1 MISARIPRLTRE
13 GWYFLGVLLFVV
25 GGAVARELN
34 LLLVVSGMMLGPLVF
49 HARIV
54 SLTLRGLRVERR
66 VPRRVCAGEPLHIRV
81 GIINLRRK
89 LAAWL
94 LRLQDEVR
102 LVNGGAADGSDAT
115 RVDVIVP
122 HVPSNDERWVS
133 YRVHLSRRGRYSFG
147 PVEISTRF
155 PLGLLQ
161 AGRRLSET
169 HELLVCPR
177 VGRLSPEWTLLVQ
190 GEQSGHQ
197 QLRGRQGLTEG
208 EFFGLREWRPGDSR
222 RWVHWR
228 TSARLNTLAV
238 RQFEQQ
244 RQEAVA
250 ILLDL
255 WLPPDPSVDQRVRLE
270 LAVSFAATAVTELA
284 RSGVSRMVFVAAGAD
299 AQCWSGASSPAF
311 SDELID
317 QLALVAGGEGTLRPA
332 CEQLLANWPQ
342 GTPGI
347 VISTRDS
354 QLRRMSREFAGK
366 SESGRRLSRLV
377 WIDVGSETL
386 NRYFHLGT

>member
-244 RQEAVA
+244 RQ
-250 ILLDL
+250 
-255 WLPPDPSVDQRVRLE
+255 
-270 LAVSFAATAVTELA
+270 
-284 RSGVSRMVFVAAGAD
+284 
-299 AQCWSGASSPAF
+299 
-311 SDELID
+311 
-317 QLALVAGGEGTLRPA
+317 
-332 CEQLLANWPQ
+332 
-342 GTPGI
+342 
-347 VISTRDS
+347 
-354 QLRRMSREFAGK
+354 
-366 SESGRRLSRLV
+366 
-377 WIDVGSETL
+377 
-386 NRYFHLGT
+386 